1 MVVQDNLEP
10 PGLSALSKEALQ
22 TQLCRLQTIVQ
33 GIEATEII
41 PGRCEVIDED
51 QPFGCVVDAADTPG
65 ALSRLMDGLQE
76 CKPKRLILVL
86 GCPGEA
92 QEEKRPFMGEI
103 AHYKVR
109 PPLHTPLQ
117 LFVLQT
123 SYGFSGWAAGDSG
136 HHEGS
141 RVLSSLFLRTLRWCA
156 ADQPRPAVMV
166 APQSFRSQYTAIYA
180 LPNCRLTPWP

>member
-1 MVVQDNLEP
+1 M
-10 PGLSALSKEALQ
+10 
-22 TQLCRLQTIVQ
+22 Q

-76 CKPKRLILVL
+76 CRPKRLILVL

-109 PPLHTPLQ
+109 PPPLEA
-117 LFVLQT
+117 LACPGL
-123 SYGFSGWAAGDSG
+123 
-136 HHEGS
+136 
-141 RVLSSLFLRTLRWCA
+141 
-156 ADQPRPAVMV
+156 PAVSCIEP
-166 APQSFRSQYTAIYA
+166 AS
-180 LPNCRLTPWP
+180 TPSEDCQE

>member
-1 MVVQDNLEP
+1 MGCLFETV
-10 PGLSALSKEALQ
+10 
-22 TQLCRLQTIVQ
+22 LCCTQTIVQ

-92 QEEKRPFMGEI
+92 QPDKRPFMGEI
-103 AHYKVR
+103 AHYKV
-109 PPLHTPLQ
+109 
-117 LFVLQT
+117 
-123 SYGFSGWAAGDSG
+123 
-136 HHEGS
+136 
-141 RVLSSLFLRTLRWCA
+141 
-156 ADQPRPAVMV
+156 
-166 APQSFRSQYTAIYA
+166 
-180 LPNCRLTPWP
+180 PNSWLA

>member
-1 MVVQDNLEP
+1 M
-10 PGLSALSKEALQ
+10 
-22 TQLCRLQTIVQ
+22 LQTIVQ

-86 GCPGEA
+86 GCPGEV

-103 AHYKVR
+103 AHYKV
-109 PPLHTPLQ
+109 PASLQTPLK
-117 LFVLQT
+117 LFMLQT
-123 SYGFSGWAAGDSG
+123 FCELLTWAAGACG
-136 HHEGS
+136 LCKGS
-141 RVLSSLFLRTLRWCA
+141 TIPSSLCPRTLRWCA
-156 ADQPRPAVMV
+156 ADVPGPAVLGAHLHHHPCNTQRIMAGCV
-166 APQSFRSQYTAIYA
+166 QADILIMTSVRQDDS
-180 LPNCRLTPWP
+180 

>member
-1 MVVQDNLEP
+1 MLGIDDVI
-10 PGLSALSKEALQ
+10 PGRCRAALSLLAWFPALSPKVMSRVAE
-22 TQLCRLQTIVQ
+22 CDCAMPQTIVQ

-86 GCPGEA
+86 GCPGED

-103 AHYKVR
+103 AHYKAR
-109 PPLHTPLQ
+109 PPLQNPLTGPACSWLPAGCDQASAVFGDNPGAETPLH
-117 LFVLQT
+117 
-123 SYGFSGWAAGDSG
+123 GWY
-136 HHEGS
+136 H
-141 RVLSSLFLRTLRWCA
+141 
-156 ADQPRPAVMV
+156 
-166 APQSFRSQYTAIYA
+166 A
-180 LPNCRLTPWP
+180 L